1 MEIRRNDPRD
11 FRAFAELNIA
21 WIKDLHHVEV
31 SDQKMYDHP
40 EIYAENG
47 NSIFAVVFDDAVA
60 GVAALKQDEAGEW
73 ELTKMAVDPK
83 FQGRGIGKTLM
94 DTVEAY
100 ARDTLALSRIYLI
113 SNTINAAAIR
123 LYKRCDWVVTHEGP
137 HPRYARADIAMEKYL
152 DTELLAGGDAV

>member
-1 MEIRRNDPRD
+1 METPPPIEIRRNDPRD

-21 WIKDLHHVEV
+21 WIKDLHHVEA

-40 EIYAENG
+40 EVYAQDG
-47 NSIFAVVFDDAVA
+47 NSIFSAIVDDEVA
-60 GVAALKQDEAGEW
+60 GVVALKKDHEDQW

-83 FQGRGIGKTLM
+83 FQGRGIGKILM
-94 DTVEAY
+94 DVVEGY
-100 ARDTLALSRIYLI
+100 AKEELGLSKIYLI

-137 HPRYARADIAMEKYL
+137 HPRYARADIAMEKFL
-152 DTELLAGGDAV
+152 

>member
-1 MEIRRNDPRD
+1 MDIRRNDPRD

-21 WIKDLHHVEV
+21 WIKDLHHVET

-40 EIYAENG
+40 EIYAQNG
-47 NSIFAVVFDDAVA
+47 NSIFAAVIENEVA
-60 GVAALKQDEAGEW
+60 GVVALKQDDEGEW

-83 FQGRGIGKTLM
+83 FQGKGVGKTLM
-94 DTVEAY
+94 DVVETY
-100 ARDTLALSRIYLI
+100 AKDELGLNRIYLI

-137 HPRYARADIAMEKYL
+137 HPRYARADIAMEKHL
-152 DTELLAGGDAV
+152 